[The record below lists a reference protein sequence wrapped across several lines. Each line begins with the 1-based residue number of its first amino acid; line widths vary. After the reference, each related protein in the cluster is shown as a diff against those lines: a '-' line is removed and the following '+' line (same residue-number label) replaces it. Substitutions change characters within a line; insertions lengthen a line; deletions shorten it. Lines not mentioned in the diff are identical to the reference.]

1 MERQKI
7 PGTVQV
13 RSPMAVLSRVS
24 ADGWTGKGPG
34 WKGKPMNKTMALW
47 SHRDLRFVVETLIPE
62 RADAEH
68 VVDLLRDD
76 VNLLDAMLQDDRLF
90 EQLMDDEQGLVSVSP
105 LFFFRVLLLRARR
118 DLQKEI
124 YTIEHR
130 QQQKV
135 VLFDAN
141 RVVDLLDMPEV
152 SDYLATMLASYT
164 RTNST
169 TIPIRVRQGVWQRVR
184 VSDLDVDSLIRY
196 AQLLDEEQRF
206 WAYRRIGDAS
216 LFLTSIFPEHIS
228 AQQLYP
234 QSRQPRLRFKGSLF
248 HTLEDFEGYGRSFYR
263 LAAQHPQAKREGLD
277 GVLNTLSEHFIL
289 AEKPL
294 TFIAARYL
302 ALRKHNYFKL

>member
-1 MERQKI
+1 
-7 PGTVQV
+7 V
-13 RSPMAVLSRVS
+13 
-24 ADGWTGKGPG
+24 
-34 WKGKPMNKTMALW
+34 NKTMALW
-47 SHRDLRFVVETLIPE
+47 SQRDLRFVVETLLPE
-62 RADAEH
+62 RGDAEH

-90 EQLMDDEQGLVSVSP
+90 QQLMDDEQGLVSVSP

-124 YTIEHR
+124 YTIERR

-141 RVVDLLDMPEV
+141 RVVDLLSLSDV
-152 SDYLATMLASYT
+152 SDYLASMLASYT

-169 TIPIRVRQGVWQRVR
+169 TIPIRVRQGVWHRVR

-216 LFLTSIFPEHIS
+216 LFLTGVFPDYIS
-228 AQQLYP
+228 ANQTYP
-234 QSRQPRLRFKGSLF
+234 QSKKPRLRLKGSLF
-248 HTLEDFEGYGRSFYR
+248 HSLEDYEGYGRAFYR
-263 LAAQHPQAKREGLD
+263 LAAQHPQAQREGLD
-277 GVLNTLSEHFIL
+277 GVLNILSEHFIL

>member
-1 MERQKI
+1 
-7 PGTVQV
+7 V
-13 RSPMAVLSRVS
+13 
-24 ADGWTGKGPG
+24 
-34 WKGKPMNKTMALW
+34 NKTMALW
-47 SHRDLRFVVETLIPE
+47 SQRDLRFVVETLLPE
-62 RADAEH
+62 RGDAEH

-90 EQLMDDEQGLVSVSP
+90 QQLMDDEQGLVSVSP

-124 YTIEHR
+124 YTIERR

-141 RVVDLLDMPEV
+141 RVVDFLSLPEV
-152 SDYLATMLASYT
+152 SDYLASMLASYT

-169 TIPIRVRQGVWQRVR
+169 TIPIRVRQGVWHRVR

-206 WAYRRIGDAS
+206 WVYRRIGDAS
-216 LFLTSIFPEHIS
+216 LFLTGIFPEHIS
-228 AQQLYP
+228 AKQTYP
-234 QSRQPRLRFKGSLF
+234 QSKGPRLRLTGSLF
-248 HTLEDFEGYGRSFYR
+248 HNLEDYEGYGRAFYR
-263 LAAQHPQAKREGLD
+263 LAAQHPQARQEGLD
-277 GVLNTLSEHFIL
+277 GVLNILSEHFIL